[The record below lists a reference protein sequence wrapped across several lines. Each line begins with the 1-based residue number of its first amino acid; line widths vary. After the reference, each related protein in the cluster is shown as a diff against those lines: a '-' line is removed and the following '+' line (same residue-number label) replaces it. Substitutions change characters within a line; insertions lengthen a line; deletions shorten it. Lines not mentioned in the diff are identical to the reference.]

1 MPSFS
6 NSLEASI
13 HKALTL
19 ANSRKHE
26 LATLEHLLLALLTEV
41 DAARVLTACDVDI
54 EKLERA
60 IVKYLDSELG
70 TLVTEV
76 DGAEAVPT
84 TGF

>member
-19 ANSRKHE
+19 ANNRKHE

-41 DAARVLTACDVDI
+41 DAVRVLTACDVDI
-54 EKLERA
+54 EKLE
-60 IVKYLDSELG
+60 
-70 TLVTEV
+70 
-76 DGAEAVPT
+76 
-84 TGF
+84 

>member
-6 NSLEASI
+6 NSLETSI

-41 DAARVLTACDVDI
+41 DAMRVLNACDVDI
-54 EKLERA
+54 EKLEGA
-60 IVKYLDSELG
+60 IVKYLDSDLES
-70 TLVTEV
+70 LVSQVE
-76 DGAEAVPT
+76 GA
-84 TGF
+84 